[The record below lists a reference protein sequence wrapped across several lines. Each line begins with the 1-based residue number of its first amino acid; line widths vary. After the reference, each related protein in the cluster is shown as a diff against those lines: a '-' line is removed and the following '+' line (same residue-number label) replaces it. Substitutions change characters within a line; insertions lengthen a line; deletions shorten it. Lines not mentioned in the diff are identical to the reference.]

1 MTTPMPIKTLFAK
14 DIHRPIEEVIKVD
27 QTDEEIIRDEIN
39 EYVITDAIR
48 SHYTSIFDAYRETPN
63 KPHERIAIWVSGF
76 FGSGKSSFAK
86 MLGLSIANRTVA
98 GESAAERFAER
109 AGDKKLSVLLKAI
122 NEKIPTHAVI
132 FDVSTDRGIRSGN
145 QTLTEIMYGLF
156 LQSLGYA
163 KDLDLSELEI
173 GLEEKGQLTRFEGEY
188 KRLFKKDWATEKGKV
203 AFALSEASRVIHSL
217 DPDTYPLADS
227 WVKAVKNKADITPGK
242 LAERAGEL
250 MKRRKPG
257 HALMFVVDEVGQF
270 VARDVQKM
278 LDLQA
283 VVQNLGLKGRGKH
296 WVVVTSQEKLGELV
310 SGLDDKKIEL
320 ARLMDRFPLQVHL
333 ESSDISEVTSRRVL
347 SKNSGAQAAL
357 GKLFDE
363 HRGRLTE
370 HTRLTADIKLPEL
383 SREAFI
389 DLYPLLPYQ
398 IDLIIQVVSGLRTQG
413 GASKHVGGA
422 NRTIIKL
429 AQQLLINPAVNL
441 AGGKLG
447 DLVRLDQVYDLVE
460 GNIGSEVRAKI
471 AAISK
476 ELNHPLAQP
485 VAKVICLLQYVKSVH
500 RGAENI
506 AAALHPSVSGDSQLA
521 SVKEA
526 LRELEVAH
534 KVRHGD
540 DGYRIPTPAED
551 DWERLRNGISPKPG
565 DSHRLY
571 SEVLSGFWQPQPSH
585 TLFDTK
591 TFKAGLAIHGREV
604 TSGDMMFQV
613 HLAEDGKELES
624 LAAELRT
631 RSQQERKHVFWA
643 IGLTGAIDRETV
655 ELFRSKEMLARKERD
670 VKGEDTPALI
680 AEERVRL
687 RRHEGELR
695 RLLRAACLS
704 GRIYFRGNDR
714 SPTDR
719 AVDVGKTAAEVLGQ
733 VLPEVFDRFKEAAA
747 KATDVKKGTDALFT
761 AENLQG
767 LPSVFSGLGLLRDE
781 KGKTVFRTESSP
793 LKEVLDRIEERANY
807 GDTASGRYLTDEFAK
822 EPFGWDF
829 EAVRLLVLSL
839 LRAGKIEATSKG
851 QTLDTVTGVE
861 ARDTFS
867 NNNLFRQA
875 SFRPK
880 KGIEFEELVK
890 ASEAFRDTFGSEVKE
905 LNAGAIVAELRKEA
919 ARNEDTVLSALATLT
934 THRLPG
940 GAVLER
946 AIGQMKA
953 ILRGSEDNAIA
964 TFNTSHRAIKDAIK
978 RAVELE
984 QVLNEPR
991 LHDLER
997 ARKAQASLWSFLSQE
1012 PDISDDLRTR
1022 AAALEDLLARE
1033 TFFKELP
1040 AIEQHTK
1047 AIEAEYSRRFNDALD
1062 VRATAYEDAFERF
1075 ANAPAWLGL
1084 TKEDQERL
1092 QPARDRLVAPFE
1104 LLRRRNVEPVPIPQL
1119 RSDRDACE
1127 GRLRAAL
1134 AELNRL
1140 IDGERVVTVSVASYF
1155 AGGIESEDQLDAA
1168 LDGIRE
1174 ECARLIGAGKK
1185 VFIQ

>member
-1 MTTPMPIKTLFAK
+1 MTTPTPIKTLFAN
-14 DIHRPIEEVIKVD
+14 DIHRRIEEVIKVD

-39 EYVITDAIR
+39 EYVVTDAIR
-48 SHYTSIFDAYRETPN
+48 SHFTQILEAYRETPN
-63 KPHERIAIWVSGF
+63 KPHEGIAIWVSGF

-86 MLGLSIANRTVA
+86 MLGLSVANRTVA
-98 GESAAERFAER
+98 GESAAERFAQR
-109 AGDKKLSVLLKAI
+109 AGDKKLQVLLKTI
-122 NEKIPTHAVI
+122 NEQIPTHAVI

-173 GLEEKGQLTRFEGEY
+173 GLEEKGQLARFEEEY

-203 AFALSEASRVIHSL
+203 AFALSEASRVLHSL
-217 DPDTYPLADS
+217 DPDTYPMADS

-242 LAERAGEL
+242 LAERVGEL

-257 HALMFVVDEVGQF
+257 YSLMFVVDEVGQF

-283 VVQNLGLKGRGKH
+283 IVQQLGVKGRGKH

-310 SGLDDKKIEL
+310 SGLDDKRIEL

-333 ESSDISEVTSRRVL
+333 EPSDITEVTSRRVL
-347 SKNSGAQAAL
+347 SKNAAAQTAL

-398 IDLIIQVVSGLRTQG
+398 IDLIIQIVSGLRTQG

-441 AGGKLG
+441 ADRPVG

-471 AAISK
+471 AAIPK
-476 ELNHPLAQP
+476 LVEHPLAQP

-500 RGAENI
+500 RSAENI
-506 AAALHPSVSGDSQLA
+506 AAALHGQVGGDSQLA

-526 LRELEVAH
+526 LRALEAAH
-534 KVRHGD
+534 QVRHGD

-551 DWERLRNGISPKPG
+551 DWERLRNGINPKPG

-571 SEVLSGFWQPQPSH
+571 QEVLSAFWQPQPSY
-585 TLFDTK
+585 TLFETK
-591 TFKAGLAIHGREV
+591 TFKAGLAIHGREI
-604 TSGDMMFQV
+604 TSGDIMFQV
-613 HLAEDGKELES
+613 HLAEDGKDFDA
-624 LAAELRT
+624 LAVELRT

-643 IGLTGAIDRETV
+643 IPLTDAIDRETV
-655 ELFRSKEMLARKERD
+655 ELFRSKEMLARKERET
-670 VKGEDTPALI
+670 KGEDTPALI

-687 RRHEGELR
+687 RRHSDELR
-695 RLLRAACLS
+695 RLLKAAALS

-714 SPTDR
+714 SPSDR

-767 LPSVFSGLGLLRDE
+767 LPSVFSSLGLLRDE
-781 KGKTVFRTESSP
+781 KGKTVFRTESGP

-807 GDTASGRYLTDEFAK
+807 GDTASGRYLADEFAK

-829 EAVRLLVLSL
+829 EVVRLLVLSL

-861 ARDTFS
+861 ARETFS

-905 LNAGAIVAELRKEA
+905 LNASSIVAELRKEV
-919 ARNEDTVLSALATLT
+919 ARNEDTVASALATLT
-934 THRLPG
+934 AHRLPG
-940 GAVLER
+940 GTVLED

-964 TFNTSHRAIKDAIK
+964 TFNASHRAIKDAIK

-984 QVLNEPR
+984 QVLSEPR

-997 ARKAQASLWSFLSQE
+997 AREAQSNLWTFLEQE
-1012 PDISDDLRTR
+1012 ADIADDLRMCATE
-1022 AAALEDLLARE
+1022 LEDLLQRE

-1040 AIEQHTK
+1040 AIEQHTR
-1047 AIEAEYSRRFNDALD
+1047 ALELEYQRRFDEALD
-1062 VRATAYEDAFERF
+1062 ARVAAYTKAFDKLVKTPGWTEIDEDQQRRLAEPFER
-1075 ANAPAWLGL
+1075 GM
-1084 TKEDQERL
+1084 K
-1092 QPARDRLVAPFE
+1092 RDETGVT
-1104 LLRRRNVEPVPIPQL
+1104 IPQL
-1119 RSDRDACE
+1119 RADRDACD
-1127 GRLRAAL
+1127 GRLRAAI
-1134 AELNRL
+1134 AELRRI

-1155 AGGIESEDQLDAA
+1155 AGGIETEEQLEAA

-1185 VFIQ
+1185 VIVQ

>member
-1 MTTPMPIKTLFAK
+1 MTTPTLIKNLFAN
-14 DIHRPIEEVIKVD
+14 DIHRRIEEVIKVD
-27 QTDEEIIRDEIN
+27 QTDEEIIRDEID
-39 EYVITDAIR
+39 EYVVTNAIR
-48 SHYTSIFDAYRETPN
+48 AHYTGIFEAYREAPN
-63 KPHERIAIWVSGF
+63 KPTDGVSIWVSGF

-86 MLGLSIANRTVA
+86 MLGLSVANRTVA
-98 GESAAERFAER
+98 GESAAERFAKR
-109 AGDKKLSVLLKAI
+109 AGDKKLQVLLKAI
-122 NEKIPTHAVI
+122 NEQIPTHAVI

-173 GLEEKGQLTRFEGEY
+173 GLEEKGTLGEFEDEY
-188 KRLFKKDWATEKGKV
+188 KRLFKKEWSGEKGKV
-203 AFALSEASRVIHSL
+203 AFALSEASRVLHSL
-217 DPDTYPLADS
+217 APDTYPVADS

-257 HALMFVVDEVGQF
+257 LSLMFVVDEVGQF

-283 VVQNLGLKGRGKH
+283 IVQQLGVKGRGKH

-333 ESSDISEVTSRRVL
+333 EPSDISEVTSRRVL
-347 SKNSGAQAAL
+347 SKNAGAQTAL
-357 GKLFDE
+357 GKIFDE

-383 SREAFI
+383 TREAFI
-389 DLYPLLPYQ
+389 DLYPLVPYQ
-398 IDLIIQVVSGLRTQG
+398 IDLIIQAVSGLRTQG

-441 AGGKLG
+441 ADGAVG

-476 ELNHPLAQP
+476 LVDHPLAQP

-500 RGAENI
+500 RSAENI
-506 AAALHPSVSGDSQLA
+506 AAALHDQVGGDSQLA

-526 LRELEVAH
+526 LRELEAAH
-534 KVRHGD
+534 QVRHGD

-551 DWERLRNGISPKPG
+551 DWERQRNGISPKPG

-571 SEVLSGFWQPQPSH
+571 QEAISGFWLPQPSH
-585 TLFDTK
+585 MLEGTK
-591 TFKAGLAIHGREV
+591 TFKAGLAIHGREI
-604 TSGDMMFQV
+604 TAGDMMFQV
-613 HLAEDGKELES
+613 HLAEDGEAFNGLT
-624 LAAELRT
+624 AELRT

-643 IGLTGAIDRETV
+643 IALTDSIDRETV
-655 ELFRSKEMLARKERD
+655 ELFRSKEMLARKERET
-670 VKGEDTPALI
+670 KGEDTPALI
-680 AEERVRL
+680 AEERVRQ
-687 RRHEGELR
+687 RRHGDELK

-714 SPTDR
+714 SPDDS
-719 AVDVGKTAAEVLGQ
+719 AVDVGKTAAEVLGT

-747 KATDVKKGTDALFT
+747 KATEVKKGTDALFT

-767 LPSVFSGLGLLRDE
+767 LPGVFGSIGLLRDE
-781 KGKTVFRTESSP
+781 KGKTVFRTESGP

-851 QTLDTVTGVE
+851 QTLDSVTGVE

-890 ASEAFRDTFGSEVKE
+890 ASEAFKDTFGSEVKE
-905 LNAGAIVAELRKEA
+905 LNAGAIVAELRKEVV
-919 ARNEDTVLSALATLT
+919 RNEDTVASALRVLNAY
-934 THRLPG
+934 RLPG
-940 GAVLER
+940 DAVLEG

-984 QVLNEPR
+984 QVLIEPH

-997 ARKAQASLWSFLSQE
+997 ARKAQGVLWSFLSQE
-1012 PDISDDLRTR
+1012 PDITDELRTR
-1022 AAALEDLLARE
+1022 ATELDDLLLRE

-1047 AIEAEYSRRFNDALD
+1047 ALETEYQKREGEALD
-1062 VRATAYEDAFERF
+1062 ARITAYTKAFEML
-1075 ANAPAWLGL
+1075 ANTPGWSKIDEG
-1084 TKEDQERL
+1084 QQRRL
-1092 QPARDRLVAPFE
+1092 AEPFE
-1104 LLRRRNVEPVPIPQL
+1104 RGQKRDEDHVPIPQL
-1119 RSDRDACE
+1119 RADRDACG
-1127 GRLRAAL
+1127 GRLSTAV
-1134 AELNRL
+1134 AELRRI
-1140 IDGERVVTVSVASYF
+1140 IDGERVVTVSVGTYF
-1155 AGGIESEDQLDAA
+1155 AEGVETEEQLDAA
-1168 LDGIRE
+1168 LDGVRE

-1185 VFIQ
+1185 VIVQ

>member
-1 MTTPMPIKTLFAK
+1 MTTPIKTLFAN
-14 DIHRPIEEVIKVD
+14 DIHRRIEEVIKVD

-48 SHYTSIFDAYRETPN
+48 THYTGIFEAYRETPN
-63 KPHERIAIWVSGF
+63 KPHEGVAIWVSGF

-86 MLGLSIANRTVA
+86 MLGLAVANRTIAGQSA
-98 GESAAERFAER
+98 GERFTQR
-109 AGDKKLSVLLKAI
+109 TGDNKLSVLLNAI

-173 GLEEKGQLTRFEGEY
+173 GLEEQGELSRFEEEY
-188 KRLFKKDWATEKGKV
+188 KRLFKKDWAAEKGKV
-203 AFALSEASRVIHSL
+203 AFALSEASRVLHSL
-217 DPDTYPLADS
+217 DPDTYPMADS
-227 WVKAVKNKADITPGK
+227 WVKAVKNKADVTPGK

-257 HALMFVVDEVGQF
+257 LSLMFVVDEVGQF

-283 VVQNLGLKGRGKH
+283 VVQQLGVKGRGRH
-296 WVVVTSQEKLGELV
+296 WVVITSQEKLGELV

-333 ESSDISEVTSRRVL
+333 EPSDISEVTSRRVL
-347 SKNSGAQAAL
+347 AKNASAQTAL

-363 HRGRLTE
+363 HRGRLTQ

-383 SREAFI
+383 SRDAFI

-441 AGGKLG
+441 ADAPLG

-471 AAISK
+471 AAISR
-476 ELNHPLAQP
+476 ELSHPLAQP
-485 VAKVICLLQYVKSVH
+485 VAKAICLLQYVKSVH
-500 RGAENI
+500 RSAENI
-506 AAALHPSVSGDSQLA
+506 AAALHRSAAGDSQLA

-526 LRELEVAH
+526 LRELEAAN
-534 KVRHGD
+534 KVRRGD

-565 DSHRLY
+565 DSHRLH
-571 SEVLSGFWQPQPSH
+571 SEALSAFWQPQPSH

-591 TFKAGLAIHGREV
+591 TFKAGLAIHGRDIM
-604 TSGDMMFQV
+604 SGDMVFQV
-613 HLAEDGKELES
+613 HLAQDGKDFDE

-643 IGLTGAIDRETV
+643 IALTDAIDRETV
-655 ELFRSKEMLARKERD
+655 ELFRSKEMLARKERET
-670 VKGEDTPALI
+670 KGEDTPALI

-687 RRHEGELR
+687 RRHNDEVR
-695 RLLRAACLS
+695 RLLRVACLS
-704 GRIYFRGNDR
+704 GRIHFRGNDR

-747 KATDVKKGTDALFT
+747 KATDVKRGTDALFT

-767 LPSVFSGLGLLRDE
+767 LPSVFGSIGLLRDE
-781 KGKTVFRTESSP
+781 KGKTVFRTESGT
-793 LKEVLDRIEERANY
+793 LKEILDRIDERANY

-829 EAVRLLVLSL
+829 DVLRLLVLSL
-839 LRAGKIEATSKG
+839 LRAGKIEATSRG
-851 QTLDTVTGVE
+851 QTIDSVTGLE

-875 SFRPK
+875 AFRPK

-890 ASEAFRDTFGSEVKE
+890 ASEAFRDTFGSDVKE
-905 LNAGAIVAELRKEA
+905 LNAGAIVTELRKEV
-919 ARNEDTVLSALATLT
+919 ARNEDIVASALATLT
-934 THRLPG
+934 AHRLPG
-940 GAVLER
+940 GTVLDS
-946 AIGQMKA
+946 AIGHMKA

-964 TFNTSHRAIKDAIK
+964 TFNTSHRGIKDAIK

-984 QVLNEPR
+984 QGLNEPR

-997 ARKAQASLWSFLSQE
+997 ARKAQDVLWSFLSQE
-1012 PDISDDLRTR
+1012 SDITDELRMR
-1022 AAALEDLLARE
+1022 AASLDDLLARE
-1033 TFFKELP
+1033 TYFRELP
-1040 AIEQHTK
+1040 SIEQHTK
-1047 AIEAEYSRRFNDALD
+1047 AIETEYARREDEALD
-1062 VRATAYEDAFERF
+1062 ARVAAYTMAFDRLIKTPGWSEIDEDQQRRLADPFERCKRR
-1075 ANAPAWLGL
+1075 GV
-1084 TKEDQERL
+1084 ERVL
-1092 QPARDRLVAPFE
+1092 
-1104 LLRRRNVEPVPIPQL
+1104 IPQL
-1119 RSDRDACE
+1119 RADRDACE
-1127 GRLRAAL
+1127 GRLRAAV
-1134 AELNRL
+1134 AELRRI
-1140 IDGERVVTVSVASYF
+1140 IDGERVVTVSVGSYF
-1155 AGGIESEDQLDAA
+1155 AGGVETEEQLEAA
-1168 LDGIRE
+1168 LDGVRE

-1185 VFIQ
+1185 VIVQ